1 MHNLAPGSKSPHT
14 FNAAAEPARSAPFV
28 SLSETN
34 YKVFPKVRALV
45 SRHARK
51 SLDKLYRLIA
61 SDPAAARYLPTE
73 EQRKRAAAAQFNHW
87 EALFSGRFDEKAIAK
102 AEKIGRVHSD
112 IGLTPTF
119 YMGGYAVVLEDLIL
133 NLATSGLHLRLNGR
147 EFGTVIATLVK
158 AALLDMEAA
167 LGAYSAAE
175 VESRNNLVEQLGKA
189 LAAMASGD
197 LRVQLGEVPAVY
209 QKLAADFHAMRYQVS
224 SMVLQMTEVAELI
237 GTGTGEITAAAT
249 DQADRTERQ
258 AAGLARTSEMMKSVA
273 KAVET
278 TAESAKQV
286 NSSVSEVDEQ
296 AKQGGAIVEQAV
308 AAMHKIRT
316 SSEEIAKITDV
327 IEAISF
333 QTNLL
338 ALNAGVE
345 AARAGEAGK
354 GFAVVAN
361 EVRALAQRTTESAMN
376 IKALISKSSID
387 VREGVELV
395 DQTGDAL
402 ARIIGKASEATAQAA
417 EIATYAVA
425 QSDSLRQ
432 VSTEIHN
439 MDLNTQQ
446 NAAMAEQTS
455 AAARNL
461 GQEARKLTDLVA
473 QFQLER
479 RTRIRDGKRGEAER
493 DDGRDHAQ
501 RYAA

>member
-1 MHNLAPGSKSPHT
+1 MQDLGSASKAMHRT
-14 FNAAAEPARSAPFV
+14 SAHEDSERATPFV
-28 SLSETN
+28 SLSEAN
-34 YKVFPKVRALV
+34 YRVFPKVRALV

-61 SDPAAARYLPTE
+61 ADPAAARYLPTQ
-73 EQRKRAAAAQFNHW
+73 EQRQRAASAQFNHW
-87 EALFSGRFDEKAIAK
+87 ETLFSGRFDATAIAK
-102 AEKIGRVHSD
+102 AERVGRVHSD

-119 YMGGYAVVLEDLIL
+119 YMGGYAVVLEDLIIH
-133 NLATSGLHLRLNGR
+133 LATSGLHLRLNGR

-158 AALLDMEAA
+158 TALLDMEAA

-175 VESRNNLVEQLGKA
+175 VEARNNLVEQLGKA
-189 LAAMASGD
+189 LSAMADGD
-197 LRVQLGEVPAVY
+197 LQVQLGEVPAVY
-209 QKLAADFHAMRYQVS
+209 DKLAADFHTMRYQVS
-224 SMVLQMTEVAELI
+224 TMVLQMTEVAEMI
-237 GTGTGEITAAAT
+237 GTGTGEITAAAS

-273 KAVET
+273 KAVQT

-286 NSSVSEVDEQ
+286 NSSVAEVDDQ
-296 AKQGGAIVEQAV
+296 AKQGGAIVDRAV

-376 IKALISKSSID
+376 IKALISKSSLD

-461 GQEARKLTDLVA
+461 NQEARKLTDLVA
-473 QFQLER
+473 QFKLER
-479 RTRIRDGKRGEAER
+479 RTRLRTAEQTGSDGTNGQLPS
-493 DDGRDHAQ
+493 Q
-501 RYAA
+501 RRAA